1 MKIIFTIQITAPLLL
16 LLERAPLPLPPDF
29 FQATNSGYSG
39 TRIKITSWKEIVEKV
54 GLQATPLEIPF
65 FWKGRKG
72 SPRRWRRRRRLVVA
86 PSEVKGGEGG
96 GGGGKIG
103 NAGKTRK
110 KLN

>member
-1 MKIIFTIQITAPLLL
+1 M
-16 LLERAPLPLPPDF
+16 
-29 FQATNSGYSG
+29 
-39 TRIKITSWKEIVEKV
+39 
-54 GLQATPLEIPF
+54 
-65 FWKGRKG
+65 
-72 SPRRWRRRRRLVVA
+72 VA